1 MAWVDAV
8 RKYAEMSGG
17 KYTIPKKGSEAY
29 AAIKAIQAGESP
41 TVEKKAKV
49 KAVKEPTDLQV
60 ARSVVKQGILKKSE
74 VFGRKTRADK
84 GVAKSVKVPRGLI
97 EATAEGVTVTKKRK
111 VRSDK
116 GKKRGPRKA
125 KEESE

>member
-8 RKYAEMSGG
+8 RKYAEMTGG

-41 TVEKKAKV
+41 TVAKKV
-49 KAVKEPTDLQV
+49 KVKEPTDLQV

-84 GVAKSVKVPRGLI
+84 GVTKAVKVPRGI
-97 EATAEGVTVTKKRK
+97 ISATAEGVTVEKKRK

-116 GKKRGPRKA
+116 GKKRGARKP
-125 KEESE
+125 KEEAVE